1 MKQKKFTITNDL
13 LASQGQRLGNY
24 FIDLIFQYA
33 LIFALSIIAG
43 IILGIIGIDGFSEWA
58 DSIDRIEEYL
68 FGAIIMVLYYSIT
81 ESLFSRTIG
90 KLITKTIVVDIN
102 GEKPA
107 SGIIIKRSFCRLIPF
122 NHFSFLGGNTR
133 GWHDSISNTYVVNE
147 KLLQIKKDQFY
158 ALDEIG
164 NSDI

>member
-43 IILGIIGIDGFSEWA
+43 IILGLIGIDGFSEWA
-58 DSIDRIEEYL
+58 DSIDRIEEYF

>member
-1 MKQKKFTITNDL
+1 
-13 LASQGQRLGNY
+13 
-24 FIDLIFQYA
+24 
-33 LIFALSIIAG
+33 
-43 IILGIIGIDGFSEWA
+43 
-58 DSIDRIEEYL
+58 
-68 FGAIIMVLYYSIT
+68 MVLYYSIT

-133 GWHDSISNTYVVNE
+133 GWHDSISNTYVVNKE
-147 KLLQIKKDQFY
+147 LFEAKKKQFY
-158 ALDEIG
+158 ELDEIG
-164 NSDI
+164 ISQE

>member
-1 MKQKKFTITNDL
+1 MQQKNFTITNDL

-43 IILGIIGIDGFSEWA
+43 IILGILGIDGFSEWA

>member
-1 MKQKKFTITNDL
+1 MQQKKFTITNDL

-24 FIDLIFQYA
+24 IIDLIFQYA

-43 IILGIIGIDGFSEWA
+43 IILGILGIDGFSEWA
-58 DSIDRIEEYL
+58 DSIDRIEEYF